1 MIASSHANR
10 LTPLR
15 FVIAVDVIV
24 DRREMREKLGA
35 MLGILQKAPRA
46 AA

>member
-15 FVIAVDVIV
+15 FVIAF
-24 DRREMREKLGA
+24 GA
-35 MLGILQKAPRA
+35 VSMFADMVY
-46 AA
+46 